1 MIKDRQ
7 SWQAIDIE
15 YKGAPTIHFTVDGED
30 KIFTYD
36 ASTPITELSLPSH
49 TNRLSRLVTVP
60 AGSVGYVP
68 QVQIDSTDVI
78 RYSFRGQPVSSFA
91 TRNIF
96 AYYDVTFTGSVRL
109 KLVLD
114 EVDTRPNN
122 GNTFYID
129 LTVREGRVQDK
140 RRVYYPPLAY
150 GYIPHFE
157 QDLTVDG
164 KDGVLIDYKLAALPS
179 RFHKLERHH
188 SEYQV
193 TYEGEVQLAIYLDG
207 RKLIEEPLQ
216 EQIVPQDG
224 GVTTYKG
231 YFPADSIGQVL
242 QYIQIGGD
250 GEIVSFETD
259 QTLIDIEAP
268 QVEQPT

>member
-1 MIKDRQ
+1 MIKERQ
-7 SWQAIDIE
+7 SWQAVDIE
-15 YKGAPTIHFTVDGED
+15 YKGTPELTFSVDGND
-30 KIFTYD
+30 K
-36 ASTPITELSLPSH
+36 LSSLTLPDNSI
-49 TNRLSRLVTVP
+49 RLSRLVTVP

-68 QVQIDSTDVI
+68 QIRMNEQDVV
-78 RYSFRGQPVSSFA
+78 RYNFRGQPVSSFA
-91 TRNIF
+91 LRNIF

-109 KLVLD
+109 KLIID
-114 EVDTRPNN
+114 EIETRPNN

-140 RRVYYPPLAY
+140 RRVYFPPLSY

-157 QDLTVDG
+157 QDLSVSG
-164 KDGVLIDYKLAALPS
+164 KDGVLIDYNLAALPA

-188 SEYQV
+188 AEYQV
-193 TYEGEVQLAIYLDG
+193 TYEGEVNLAVYLDG
-207 RKLIEEPLQ
+207 KLVVEEPLR

-224 GVTTYKG
+224 GVATYKG

-242 QYIQIGGD
+242 QYIQTSGD

-259 QTLIDIEAP
+259 QTLIDLEAP
-268 QVEQPT
+268 QIQQPT